1 MTTGLRRSRAGLPC
15 RPLTLSAG
23 GFWET
28 VAPPWVLWCHVD
40 QARRHSGGKREE
52 CIAPAF
58 IFEII
63 FPPDE
68 LSGGL

>member
-40 QARRHSGGKREE
+40 EARRHSGGKREK